1 MATSASRTSI
11 ELHIIHSFPA
21 ANLNRDDT
29 GNPKDCVFGGAHR
42 LRVSSQCFKRAIRH
56 NPIFA
61 ATTEVENGS
70 RTKRLI
76 ETIANALQ
84 EDVKDET
91 KRKELAT
98 KFVTAVYSKL
108 DSKRPDLTAVLLY
121 VSPAEIDW
129 ATDNLKKAKSDDD
142 VAKCAAE
149 MTKMLSKR
157 TTSAPD
163 LALFGR
169 MLAEHPDSNVDAAC
183 QVAHAISTHAVKTE
197 TDFFTAV
204 DDLKPDDTAGADMI
218 GTIAFGS
225 ACYYRYARLDWN
237 KLVENLKG
245 DTALAEKTVKA
256 FLLASEAANPTGMGN
271 SHDNNTR
278 PSFLLAVVRDDS
290 KGAPWSLVNAFE
302 EPIFSRDGY
311 VAKSI
316 ERMESYWK
324 GLTDFYGSDSVKVA
338 AVAVHPGVQIS
349 GTFKEAKKASLNKW
363 VESVLQGLK

>member
-1 MATSASRTSI
+1 MATNLSQKSV
-11 ELHIIHSFPA
+11 ELHIIHSFPVT
-21 ANLNRDDT
+21 NLNRDDT

-42 LRVSSQCFKRAIRH
+42 LRVSSQCFKRAIRNH
-56 NPIFA
+56 PVFQT
-61 ATTEVENGS
+61 TTEVENGE

-76 ETIANALQ
+76 ETIASGLQ
-84 EDVKDET
+84 KTIKDEA
-91 KRKELAT
+91 KSKDLAT

-121 VSPAEIDW
+121 VSPTEINW
-129 ATDNLKKAKSDDD
+129 AVENLKNAKGDDD

-149 MTKMLSKR
+149 LTKIFAKR

-163 LALFGR
+163 IALFGR
-169 MLAEHPDSNVDAAC
+169 MLAEHPDSNIDAAC

-204 DDLKPDDTAGADMI
+204 DDLKPQDTAGADMI

-237 KLVENLKG
+237 KLVENLN
-245 DTALAEKTVKA
+245 DNTELAEKTVRA
-256 FLLASEAANPTGMGN
+256 FLLASEAANPSGMGN

-278 PSFLLAVVRDDS
+278 PSILLAVVRDDS

-302 EPIFSRDGY
+302 KPVYSRDGY
-311 VAKSI
+311 VNTSI
-316 ERMESYWK
+316 ERMEAHWK
-324 GLTDFYGSDSVKVA
+324 GLIEFYGSESLKVVAVA
-338 AVAVHPGVQIS
+338 AHPGTEL
-349 GTFKEAKKASLNKW
+349 GETFTKAKKNSLNDW
-363 VESVLQGLK
+363 VDTIVQGLK

>member
-1 MATSASRTSI
+1 MATPTSRTSI

-56 NPIFA
+56 HPIFR
-61 ATTEVENGS
+61 ATTEVDNGS

-76 ETIANALQ
+76 ETLATALSNADND
-84 EDVKDET
+84 EAKNKD
-91 KRKELAT
+91 LAT

-108 DSKRPDLTAVLLY
+108 DAKRPDLTAVLLY
-121 VSPAEIDW
+121 ISPTEINW
-129 ATDNLKKAKSDDD
+129 AVDNLKKAKSDED
-142 VAKCAAE
+142 VAKGAAE
-149 MTKMLSKR
+149 LTKMLSKR

-163 LALFGR
+163 IALFGR

-197 TDFFTAV
+197 TDFYTAV
-204 DDLKPDDTAGADMI
+204 DDFKPEDTAGADMI

-225 ACYYRYARLDWN
+225 ACYYRYARLDWV

-245 DTALAEKTVKA
+245 DTALAEKTAKA

-278 PSFLLAVVRDDS
+278 PSLLLAVVRDDS

-324 GLTDFYGSDSVKVA
+324 GLTDFYGSASVKVA
-338 AVAVHPGVQIS
+338 VVAAHPGAQVS
-349 GTFKEAKKASLNKW
+349 KTFKEIKKDSLNEW
-363 VESVLQGLK
+363 AETVLQGLK